1 MHVHTYGVGPTLFLT
16 SKNPFCSCSWR
27 SFPWPQKWSSYF
39 FSILPLP
46 LVLSLECLSENKASI
61 LFHLVNTS
69 CPAQGPIYLYETKPS
84 LPEREGLVKLKPVNR
99 WEFGAFLGSGSN
111 VMTLM
116 RAIFSSPPLP
126 VSLLRAW
133 GHGFFPLGQC
143 SALTACLLFV
153 EGS

>member
-16 SKNPFCSCSWR
+16 SKNPFCLCSWR
-27 SFPWPQKWSSYF
+27 SSPWPQKWSSYF
-39 FSILPLP
+39 FSILPLQ

-61 LFHLVNTS
+61 LFHLTNTS

-84 LPEREGLVKLKPVNR
+84 LLEREGLVKLKPVNR
-99 WEFGAFLGSGSN
+99 WEFGAFLGSDSN
-111 VMTLM
+111 VMTHM
-116 RAIFSSPPLP
+116 RAIFSSAPLP
-126 VSLLRAW
+126 VCLLRAW
-133 GHGFFPLGQC
+133 GHRFFSLGQC